1 MAHVAVARTKK
12 SGARPPP
19 VIIFVLSRHNPEGH
33 GLLILKLMPR
43 YDLVFFVRVQRDN
56 KLLFDV
62 DVFLHFL
69 EVRVCLPPP
78 PSLSGNR
85 FQNFYRLQSH
95 DPRNPIIYHLSLLI
109 GLRTGK
115 SAAMYT

>member
-62 DVFLHFL
+62 DVFLHFP
-69 EVRVCLPPP
+69 EVRVCVGLCLREKIPETAPTNSEP
-78 PSLSGNR
+78 TKRVSDSQMRYELMT
-85 FQNFYRLQSH
+85 YDIILQFL
-95 DPRNPIIYHLSLLI
+95 HL
-109 GLRTGK
+109 
-115 SAAMYT
+115 